1 MDTHPIPAQ
10 IQAWDLGKGESSVLA
25 WGHLH
30 PGTEVIIDDLAARR
44 CAAAMR
50 IPVRGTLGLV
60 LIAKKRAIVPKA
72 RPIIDQ
78 LRQSGMYL
86 SDRLTNEVLALVD
99 E

>member
-1 MDTHPIPAQ
+1 
-10 IQAWDLGKGESSVLA
+10 VLA